1 MYYLNPDNKPL
12 ALWCWTRVFHYP
24 ARIGD
29 RNPSDFFQVFSSN
42 YSPERVA
49 SQCDKPIKAQME
61 AIKTAITSN
70 TDTTPSCNMTNT
82 GPTTSAILKNTTN
95 QANGCAK
102 LMVHPIHG
110 RRRGTITRGSS
121 AHRYTMPQ
129 LFGLAQSRSRSLRFT
144 AIVSMRPNY
153 SLILLRPPAILH
165 GGLSTLMVAGLR
177 ENPTG
182 VQYFLLL
189 HRQDRL

>member
-1 MYYLNPDNKPL
+1 MLDKSFSLSCQDWRYKSKWFLPGFLGISSTRGVMRFHRSYSPFDRFHIIAASRSTSTSGGTLSSRAFARLN
-12 ALWCWTRVFHYP
+12 A
-24 ARIGD
+24 
-29 RNPSDFFQVFSSN
+29 SN
-42 YSPERVA
+42 YSRERVA

-70 TDTTPSCNMTNT
+70 TDTTPSCSMTNT

-102 LMVHPIHG
+102 LMVHPIQG
-110 RRRGTITRGSS
+110 RRRGTIIRGSS

-129 LFGLAQSRSRSLRFT
+129 LFGLAQSRSSSLRFT

-153 SLILLRPPAILH
+153 S
-165 GGLSTLMVAGLR
+165 
-177 ENPTG
+177 
-182 VQYFLLL
+182 
-189 HRQDRL
+189 